1 MGVLWLFYDLK
12 SRESTSFALFV
23 IRFFFFL
30 SKNLFRC
37 CLYLVHMRISTGIS
51 GIPSHVIISF
61 QSDIYVKR
69 TTYFVP
75 P

>member
-1 MGVLWLFYDLK
+1 MGVSLFYDLK

-23 IRFFFFL
+23 IRIFFFFFL

-51 GIPSHVIISF
+51 GIPSHVSLLYLF
-61 QSDIYVKR
+61 NRIY
-69 TTYFVP
+69 T
-75 P
+75 